1 MYRCPPSLQ
10 KPIIVYNI
18 DNIDMLNTSIPPD
31 DAPSIPTNF
40 AELGLNDTL
49 IHVLTKNNI
58 TIPSAVQ
65 ATSIPLALQGKNVFC
80 SSETGSGKTLSFI
93 LPMLQKLTT
102 KTIDQALV
110 ICPTREIAIQTQNV
124 LQLFCDF
131 NITSALVIGG
141 TNMAEQKKALQKYP
155 NVLVATPGRLLD
167 MLNSG
172 LIWLQ
177 YTEYVVLDEA
187 DRMLDMGFEEELLK
201 IHQELTGP
209 HQTLLFSATLFPEI
223 KKMAKR
229 YAADFIEVIVGSPRS
244 IAGSVEHVMLD
255 VSESDKIEALREL
268 INENN
273 GKMIVFFNT
282 IKKTDQITE
291 RLKRM
296 RVRGVDCLHSKR
308 DQETRERLIGNF
320 RGTQL
325 NVLLASDVV
334 ARGLDIPDVELVV
347 NFDVPSHSEDF
358 IHRLGRTGRA
368 GKSGRAMSFY
378 TPLDKLKVAAIEK
391 LINSTIPIF
400 KYQGR
405 GRTKR

>member
-1 MYRCPPSLQ
+1 MLNPSL
-10 KPIIVYNI
+10 
-18 DNIDMLNTSIPPD
+18 PPNEPVPNS
-31 DAPSIPTNF
+31 PSTF
-40 AELGLNDTL
+40 SELGLDDTL
-49 IHVLTKNNI
+49 VQVLLKNNI
-58 TIPSAVQ
+58 VTPSAVQ
-65 ATSIPLALQGKNVFC
+65 ASSIPLALQGKNVFC

-141 TNMAEQKKALQKYP
+141 TNMAEQKKSLQKYP

-187 DRMLDMGFEEELLK
+187 DRMLDMGFEDELLK

-229 YAADFIEVIVGSPRS
+229 YASDFIEVIVGSPRS

-255 VSESDKIEALREL
+255 VSEADKIEALREL
-268 INENN
+268 IDENT

-296 RVRGVDCLHSKR
+296 RIRGVDCLHSKR
-308 DQETRERLIGNF
+308 DQDTRERLIGNF

>member
-1 MYRCPPSLQ
+1 
-10 KPIIVYNI
+10 
-18 DNIDMLNTSIPPD
+18 
-31 DAPSIPTNF
+31 
-40 AELGLNDTL
+40 
-49 IHVLTKNNI
+49 
-58 TIPSAVQ
+58 
-65 ATSIPLALQGKNVFC
+65 
-80 SSETGSGKTLSFI
+80 
-93 LPMLQKLTT
+93 MLQKLTT
-102 KTIDQALV
+102 RAIAQALV

-124 LQLFCDF
+124 LKLFCDF

-141 TNMAEQKKALQKYP
+141 TDMAEQKRMLSTYP

-187 DRMLDMGFEEELLK
+187 DRMLDMGFEEELMK
-201 IHQELTGP
+201 IHAELTGP

-229 YAADFIEVIVGSPRS
+229 YAADFIEVVVGSPRS
-244 IAGSVEHVMLD
+244 IAGTVEHVMLD
-255 VSESDKIEALREL
+255 VSEAEKIDALREL
-268 INENN
+268 IAENK

-282 IKKTDQITE
+282 IKKTDQITG

-296 RVRGVDCLHSKR
+296 GMRGVDCLHSQR
-308 DQETRERLIGNF
+308 DQDTRERLIGNF
-320 RGTQL
+320 RGTHL

-347 NFDVPSHSEDF
+347 NFDVPNHCEDF

-378 TPLDKLKVAAIEK
+378 THLDKQKIANIEK
-391 LINSTIPIF
+391 LINDKIPLY
-400 KYQGR
+400 KYQAR
-405 GRTKR
+405 GRTRS

>member
-1 MYRCPPSLQ
+1 M
-10 KPIIVYNI
+10 
-18 DNIDMLNTSIPPD
+18 TST
-31 DAPSIPTNF
+31 ALPTTF
-40 AELGLNDTL
+40 AELGLDERFVE
-49 IHVLTKNNI
+49 ILTKNKII
-58 TIPSAVQ
+58 TPSEIQ
-65 ATSIPLALQGKNVFC
+65 ARSIPLTLQGKNVFC

-102 KTIDQALV
+102 KAIAQAIV

-131 NITSALVIGG
+131 HITSALVIGG
-141 TNMAEQKKALQKYP
+141 TDMAEQKKSLQQYP

-187 DRMLDMGFEEELLK
+187 DRMLDMGFEEELMK
-201 IHQELTGP
+201 IHKELTGP
-209 HQTLLFSATLFPEI
+209 HQTLLFSATLFPEV

-229 YAADFIEVIVGSPRS
+229 YAADFIEVTVGSPRS
-244 IAGSVEHVMLD
+244 IAGTVEHVMLD
-255 VSESDKIEALREL
+255 VREEEKIDALREL

-282 IKKTDQITE
+282 IKKTDQITHK
-291 RLKRM
+291 LQRM
-296 RVRGVDCLHSKR
+296 GVRGIDCLHSKR
-308 DQETRERLIGNF
+308 DQDTRERLIGNF

-378 TPLDKLKVAAIEK
+378 TSHDKLKVASIEK
-391 LINSTIPIF
+391 LINDKIPLY
-400 KYQGR
+400 KYQPR
-405 GRTKR
+405 GRTTKS

>member
-1 MYRCPPSLQ
+1 MNSPKLS
-10 KPIIVYNI
+10 N
-18 DNIDMLNTSIPPD
+18 DNCTPVP
-31 DAPSIPTNF
+31 APTF
-40 AELGLNDTL
+40 TELGLDEKL
-49 IHVLTKNNI
+49 IQILLANGIMT
-58 TIPSAVQ
+58 PSAVQ
-65 ATSIPLALQGKNVFC
+65 AQSIPLALEGKNVFC
-80 SSETGSGKTLSFI
+80 SSETGSGKTLAFI
-93 LPMLQKLTT
+93 LPMIQKLTS

-124 LQLFCDF
+124 LKWFCDF
-131 NITSALVIGG
+131 KITSALVIGG
-141 TNMAEQKKALQKYP
+141 TNMVEQKKALQEYP
-155 NVLVATPGRLLD
+155 NILVATPGRLLD

-177 YTEYVVLDEA
+177 YTQYVVLDEA

-201 IHQELTGP
+201 IHAELTGP

-229 YAADFIEVIVGSPRS
+229 YASDFIEVIVGSPRS
-244 IAGSVEHVMLD
+244 IAGTVEHVMID

-268 INENN
+268 IVENT

-282 IKKTDQITE
+282 IKKTDLITG

-296 RVRGVDCLHSKR
+296 GIRGVDCLHSQR
-308 DQETRERLIGNF
+308 DQDTRERLIASF

-347 NFDVPSHSEDF
+347 NFDIPSHSEDF

-378 TPLDKLKVAAIEK
+378 TALDKLKVASIEK
-391 LINSTIPIF
+391 LINDKIPLY
-400 KYQGR
+400 KYKLR
-405 GRTKR
+405 GRTTRG

>member
-1 MYRCPPSLQ
+1 MYNTH
-10 KPIIVYNI
+10 Y
-18 DNIDMLNTSIPPD
+18 IDMLNPSLPPNEPVPNS
-31 DAPSIPTNF
+31 PSTF
-40 AELGLNDTL
+40 SELGLDDTL
-49 IHVLTKNNI
+49 VQVLLKNNI
-58 TIPSAVQ
+58 VTPSAVQ
-65 ATSIPLALQGKNVFC
+65 ASSIPLALQGKNVFC

-141 TNMAEQKKALQKYP
+141 TNMAEQKKSLQKYP

-187 DRMLDMGFEEELLK
+187 DRMLDMGFEDELLK

-229 YAADFIEVIVGSPRS
+229 YASDFIEVIVGSPRS

-255 VSESDKIEALREL
+255 VSEADKIEALREL
-268 INENN
+268 IDENT

-296 RVRGVDCLHSKR
+296 RIRGVDCLHSKR
-308 DQETRERLIGNF
+308 DQDTRERLIGNF

>member
-1 MYRCPPSLQ
+1 VEQ
-10 KPIIVYNI
+10 K
-18 DNIDMLNTSIPPD
+18 T
-31 DAPSIPTNF
+31 
-40 AELGLNDTL
+40 
-49 IHVLTKNNI
+49 
-58 TIPSAVQ
+58 
-65 ATSIPLALQGKNVFC
+65 ALQ
-80 SSETGSGKTLSFI
+80 E
-93 LPMLQKLTT
+93 
-102 KTIDQALV
+102 
-110 ICPTREIAIQTQNV
+110 
-124 LQLFCDF
+124 
-131 NITSALVIGG
+131 
-141 TNMAEQKKALQKYP
+141 YP
-155 NVLVATPGRLLD
+155 NILVATPGRLLD

-177 YTEYVVLDEA
+177 YTQYVVLDEA

-201 IHQELTGP
+201 IHAELTGP

-229 YAADFIEVIVGSPRS
+229 YASDFIEVIVGSPRS
-244 IAGSVEHVMLD
+244 IAGTVEHVMID

-268 INENN
+268 IVENT

-282 IKKTDQITE
+282 IKKTDLITG

-296 RVRGVDCLHSKR
+296 GIRGVDCLHSQR
-308 DQETRERLIGNF
+308 DQDTRERLIASF

-347 NFDVPSHSEDF
+347 NFDIPSHSEDF

-378 TPLDKLKVAAIEK
+378 TALDKLKVASIEK
-391 LINSTIPIF
+391 LINDKIPLY
-400 KYQGR
+400 KYKLR
-405 GRTKR
+405 GRTTRG